1 MLVFIL
7 PSHAMENWGEI
18 LIKLTTRSRKIPQKT
33 HVRDD
38 QMIVFFFFL
47 VINLW
52 CIFPFRACCPSSWQP
67 SWVRSSERL
76 WTFPHRSATS
86 HRSWAPL
93 VLRDKRTATC
103 PMPSWWE
110 TNLNF
115 TSLPSRVQCLLK
127 VLSVDWTLLY
137 RVVQIDS
144 LVIIR

>member
-7 PSHAMENWGEI
+7 PSHAMARTGGRFWSNWRPEAG
-18 LIKLTTRSRKIPQKT
+18 KSPRKRMQE
-33 HVRDD
+33 
-38 QMIVFFFFL
+38 MIRWLFFL

-52 CIFPFRACCPSSWQP
+52 CSFPFRACCPSSWQP

-76 WTFPHRSATS
+76 WTFPLRSATS

-93 VLRDKRTATC
+93 VLRVKRTATC

-115 TSLPSRVQCLLK
+115 TSLPSRVKCLLK